1 MIQRIYWKPC
11 CLGLGLLATVALF
24 VLASAFPKFPGDER
38 ALVGFQGLQAGW
50 LDNAAVAVSSLGMFY
65 VFLPIVA
72 VVVAI
77 LVLKDRRA
85 DAFLVGL
92 SLVPMMLNVG
102 LKALVDRPRP
112 DFQIVGPHASGLSF
126 PSGHSVFAFIA
137 GGVIIY
143 LVEQFVQPLALR
155 RWIQGL
161 VSVLVVA
168 IGASRVY
175 MGVHWPSDVIGG
187 YLFGALALLVMI
199 AMRNAVA
206 TGR

>member
-11 CLGLGLLATVALF
+11 CLGVGLLATVVLF

-38 ALVGFQGLQAGW
+38 ALLGFQSFQTGW

-65 VFLPIVA
+65 VFLPSVA
-72 VVVAI
+72 VMIAI
-77 LVLKDRRA
+77 LVVKKRHA

-92 SLVPMMLNVG
+92 SLVPIGLNVA

-112 DFQIVGPHASGLSF
+112 DFHIVGPDASGLSF
-126 PSGHSVFAFIA
+126 PSGHAVFAFIV

-143 LVEQFVQPLALR
+143 LVEQFVESMALR
-155 RWIQGL
+155 RWIQGS
-161 VSVLVVA
+161 VAVLVVA

-187 YLFGALALLVMI
+187 YIFGALALLAMI

-206 TGR
+206 TSR